1 MKKTYYFVLFSVLS
15 INVVMAVVLLKQN
28 SLLNEYKH
36 KIANLEVRMEDL
48 DDAIEND
55 VVPRLEKILNEDQ

>member
-1 MKKTYYFVLFSVLS
+1 MKKTYYLVLFLVLS
-15 INVVMAVVLLKQN
+15 INVVTAVIILKQN

-36 KIANLEVRMEDL
+36 KVTNLEVRMEDL

-55 VVPRLEKILNEDQ
+55 VVPRLQKILNEDQ